1 MTPTASFAQGT
12 AAGEDAAKPR
22 LTKPPKLVTFV
33 EANYPES
40 EKAAGR
46 TAAVVLEIGIGADG
60 TVTDAVVVE
69 SAGAAFDAAAVDAV
83 KRFVFDPAE
92 VNDKPA
98 PIRIRYRYDFVFKE
112 EAPAVS
118 SIQGVVRQ
126 KVDQKPLAGVEIS
139 LSDGNKTTTDAEG
152 RFRFENLTP
161 GKRTVRIF
169 RADLK
174 AVQTE

>member
-1 MTPTASFAQGT
+1 MTPNASFAQGT
-12 AAGEDAAKPR
+12 AAGEEAQKPR

-33 EANYPES
+33 EAEYPES

-60 TVTDAVVVE
+60 TVTDAVVVT

-83 KRFVFDPAE
+83 KRFVFSPAE

-112 EAPAVS
+112 EAPAVA

-126 KVDQKPLAGVEIS
+126 KVGC
-139 LSDGNKTTTDAEG
+139 
-152 RFRFENLTP
+152 
-161 GKRTVRIF
+161 
-169 RADLK
+169 
-174 AVQTE
+174 